1 MGESTEP
8 GRSAVIELRVFDD
21 GFGFRT
27 VLRDGFG
34 EFSLNSENT
43 EFNFAGDYTSWWIEN
58 EWVNP
63 RFEQEYTESPLTEI
77 PTGGGTTRPNDNSVR
92 RGVHTPLTVETDD
105 DTYLSVHESN
115 LDDYATLSL
124 APQSNSGTRKLAAEL
139 APLPDGSSVQAASP
153 HVTPWRTVQ
162 FGDTPGDLV
171 ESQLIPLLADPLD
184 GSALPTD
191 GDSVDTSWL
200 ENGRKY
206 VGIWWTMIAGNANWE
221 YQSDG
226 ALEDAG
232 RESSTVHPRCPHRAD
247 ETIHGFCQ

>member
-1 MGESTEP
+1 M
-8 GRSAVIELRVFDD
+8 FDD